1 MMNVMSVKRKFTMNE
16 VINLTENC
24 YYVTVDD
31 VVDLCDL
38 REIGFENVRW
48 VKDLFTEFGGC
59 WIAEKDEKDV
69 NGDKH
74 GGTLVCLSV
83 RVGRMLDEYCKC
95 CENNLEVRD
104 RDIEKSVFFK
114 IDDVISWCENVVNSC
129 KDFNF
134 DVFTEKNPSKLKE
147 FKEFKEFVEYC
158 KDLLEECI
166 YLNES
171 VFLKDRTIRIRK
183 VRFDNNEVWIGEW
196 EEMLD
201 RMRDGMVGYY
211 RFGESGQRVLNE
223 MENARERKKGDNGK

>member
-1 MMNVMSVKRKFTMNE
+1 MS
-16 VINLTENC
+16 ENAF
-24 YYVTVDD
+24 
-31 VVDLCDL
+31 
-38 REIGFENVRW
+38 EIENP
-48 VKDLFTEFGGC
+48 
-59 WIAEKDEKDV
+59 I
-69 NGDKH
+69 
-74 GGTLVCLSV
+74 
-83 RVGRMLDEYCKC
+83 
-95 CENNLEVRD
+95 
-104 RDIEKSVFFK
+104 FFK
-114 IDDVISWCENVVNSC
+114 IDDVISWCEEVVNSC

-147 FKEFKEFVEYC
+147 FVECC

-171 VFLKDRTIRIRK
+171 VFLKDKTIRIRK

-223 MENARERKKGDNGK
+223 MEECEKEEKM